1 MTIAIGLITR
11 DAGAQ
16 NRIGSVVSRCGLS
29 IWTAD
34 SPDAY
39 YRDARRTH
47 TLCVIIDLPGQ
58 EGLEVL
64 EALRDLGIRSPAILI
79 GDPGRTLPAARL
91 ANACTLDVLPRPVNT
106 SDLLGWIECVC
117 TATMVLERRRAA

>member
-1 MTIAIGLITR
+1 MTIAIGLITL
-11 DAGAQ
+11 DADVSGHVGG
-16 NRIGSVVSRCGLS
+16 IVSRCGLS
-29 IWTAD
+29 VWTVD

-39 YRDARRTH
+39 YRDSRRSH

-58 EGLEVL
+58 AGLEAL

-79 GDPGRTLPAARL
+79 GDPGRTLPSARL
-91 ANACTLDVLPRPVNT
+91 ANACALDVLPRPVET